1 MDWSRIPLVPQV
13 TEAARVVGEAE
24 FVLDFEGRAGGW
36 VKITVFEDL
45 KAGEG
50 DRFFARASFR
60 DRPELQ
66 AVATASSPE
75 AAATLCVREAGI
87 SLRRSS

>member
-1 MDWSRIPLVPQV
+1 MDWSRIPLVDQV

-36 VKITVFEDL
+36 VRITVFEDL
-45 KAGEG
+45 KAGDA
-50 DRFFARASFR
+50 DRFFARAGFR

-66 AVATASSPE
+66 AVATASTPE
-75 AAATLCVREAGI
+75 DAAALCLREAGI
-87 SLRRSS
+87 TLRRAT